1 MAGRIALGSLPRGA
15 KLRPLVAEFGHFVAV
30 VVPPQNPETIET
42 FISSLPKGSKIT
54 ARQLRKRGEV
64 RVVEEECKFL
74 SGVEHLD
81 HDDMVELCW
90 VGVPSTPEDFVNR
103 AYKAGHPRGLD
114 VHVDEAMRDVVRAN
128 LLDPPFVL
136 AKKRALYLK
145 RWTARA
151 KELAVAEEQLREQ
164 MPEHVRCVVGQ
175 KRLVLLGEMLSDLR
189 YPDDKLVSDI
199 AAGFRL
205 SGYMTR
211 SNVFRAKSKRPPMSM
226 ETLKKLGKSFNSKNF
241 ASLSKRQE
249 TELQEATWK
258 ETQAELEK
266 GWIFLDE
273 ENVTEGKFVGK
284 RFGIRQGPKIRV
296 IDDCTCCGLNLTVGL
311 HEKFKLHSVGFLAA
325 MLGCAMKL
333 CPAEGRPTLK
343 GRTYDL
349 RSAYKQFAVHP
360 DDRAVLRMGV
370 NFPDSDKCAIIGFN
384 SLPFG
389 AVGSVAGF
397 LRVSQALWYLGY
409 FGLGLLWSA
418 FYDDYTL
425 LSRAELERSSSWACE
440 ALFDLLGLQYA
451 KEGHKCVPFDSKFKT
466 LGLEIDTGSFP
477 EGHILIGHTDSRK
490 EELHGQL
497 KGFLEANTMT
507 HKDAERMR
515 GRMIF
520 FEGYTFGRVA
530 NSAVKAIGRFCHGS
544 ERAATFDS
552 SMRRSLQFLQQRV
565 LTGRPLKIQQ
575 SMHNTWMVFTD
586 GACDPEAR
594 SGSVGGVIYDPQG
607 NCLRYFGESV
617 PQRVM
622 DALLAT
628 SQNPIHELEV
638 MPILLAAELWGKTYE
653 GSQVVYYIDN
663 ESARMAHIRGDGE
676 TLRAAQMIQ
685 AFVEIESTCQHR
697 VWFGRVPSYSN
708 PADGPSRLNFLE
720 VSKLG
725 ATRTSINWEMVM
737 KHLEL

>member
-1 MAGRIALGSLPRGA
+1 M
-15 KLRPLVAEFGHFVAV
+15 
-30 VVPPQNPETIET
+30 
-42 FISSLPKGSKIT
+42 
-54 ARQLRKRGEV
+54 
-64 RVVEEECKFL
+64 
-74 SGVEHLD
+74 
-81 HDDMVELCW
+81 
-90 VGVPSTPEDFVNR
+90 
-103 AYKAGHPRGLD
+103 
-114 VHVDEAMRDVVRAN
+114 
-128 LLDPPFVL
+128 
-136 AKKRALYLK
+136 
-145 RWTARA
+145 
-151 KELAVAEEQLREQ
+151 
-164 MPEHVRCVVGQ
+164 
-175 KRLVLLGEMLSDLR
+175 
-189 YPDDKLVSDI
+189 
-199 AAGFRL
+199 
-205 SGYMTR
+205 
-211 SNVFRAKSKRPPMSM
+211 
-226 ETLKKLGKSFNSKNF
+226 
-241 ASLSKRQE
+241 
-249 TELQEATWK
+249 
-258 ETQAELEK
+258 
-266 GWIFLDE
+266 
-273 ENVTEGKFVGK
+273 
-284 RFGIRQGPKIRV
+284 
-296 IDDCTCCGLNLTVGL
+296 
-311 HEKFKLHSVGFLAA
+311 
-325 MLGCAMKL
+325 
-333 CPAEGRPTLK
+333 
-343 GRTYDL
+343 
-349 RSAYKQFAVHP
+349 
-360 DDRAVLRMGV
+360 
-370 NFPDSDKCAIIGFN
+370 
-384 SLPFG
+384 
-389 AVGSVAGF
+389 
-397 LRVSQALWYLGY
+397 
-409 FGLGLLWSA
+409 
-418 FYDDYTL
+418 
-425 LSRAELERSSSWACE
+425 
-440 ALFDLLGLQYA
+440 
-451 KEGHKCVPFDSKFKT
+451 PFDSKFKT

-490 EELHGQL
+490 EELHSQL

-530 NSAVKAIGRFCHGS
+530 NSSVKAIGRFCHGS

-708 PADGPSRLNFLE
+708 PTDGPSRLNFLE